1 MKIGSAMTSDVK
13 VMSPD
18 ETIRAAAEIMAAM
31 DIGLLPV
38 SENDR
43 LVGMISDRDIAVRG
57 VAAGKG
63 PNTRIG
69 EVMTYDVRY
78 CFDDQ
83 DADEILETMADLQVR
98 RLPVLDRSKRL
109 IGIISLGDL
118 ARRGSMTA
126 MALAG
131 ISRRGGEHTQSQ

>member
-83 DADEILETMADLQVR
+83 DTDEILETMADLQVR

>member
-1 MKIGSAMTSDVK
+1 MKIGYSMTSDVR
-13 VMSPD
+13 VMNPD
-18 ETIRAAAEIMAAM
+18 ETVRAAAEVMANM

-57 VAAGKG
+57 VAAGMG
-63 PNTRIG
+63 PNTRIRD
-69 EVMTYDVRY
+69 VMTYDVKY

-83 DADEILETMADLQVR
+83 DIDDVLENMADLQVR
-98 RLPVLDRSKRL
+98 RLPVLDRAKRL
-109 IGIISLGDL
+109 IGIVSLGDL
-118 ARRGSMTA
+118 ARRGSLTG

-131 ISRRGGEHTQSQ
+131 ISRPGGEHTQSM

>member
-1 MKIGSAMTSDVK
+1 MRVGNSMTSDVR

-18 ETIRAAAEIMAAM
+18 DTIRDAAEVMASM

-83 DADEILETMADLQVR
+83 DIDEVLETMADLQVR
-98 RLPVLDRSKRL
+98 RLPVLDRGKRL

-118 ARRGSMTA
+118 ARRGGMTA

-131 ISRRGGEHTQSQ
+131 ISRPGGDHTQSV

>member
-1 MKIGSAMTSDVK
+1 MTSGVK
-13 VMSPD
+13 IMNPD
-18 ETIRAAAEIMAAM
+18 DTIRTAAEIMANS

-69 EVMTYDVRY
+69 EVMTYDVKY

-83 DADEILETMADLQVR
+83 DADEILETMGDLQVR

-109 IGIISLGDL
+109 IGIISIGDL
-118 ARRGSMTA
+118 ARRGGMTA
-126 MALAG
+126 SALAG
-131 ISRRGGEHTQSQ
+131 ISRPGGEHTQTR

>member
-1 MKIGSAMTSDVK
+1 MTVQTSMTTDVK
-13 VMSPD
+13 VMNPD
-18 ETIRAAAEIMAAM
+18 DTIQTAAEAMAYM

-38 SENDR
+38 SEHDR

-63 PNTRIG
+63 PETEIR
-69 EVMTYDVRY
+69 EVMTYDVKY

-83 DADEILETMADLQVR
+83 DIDEILENMADIQVR

-109 IGIISLGDL
+109 IGIVSLSDL
-118 ARRGSMTA
+118 ARRGRMTA
-126 MALAG
+126 GALVG
-131 ISRRGGEHTQSQ
+131 ISRPGGEHTSP

>member
-1 MKIGSAMTSDVK
+1 MKIGNSMTSDVR
-13 VMSPD
+13 VMNPD
-18 ETIRAAAEIMAAM
+18 ETVRAAAEVMANM

-57 VAAGKG
+57 VAAGMG
-63 PNTRIG
+63 PNTRIRD
-69 EVMTYDVRY
+69 VMTYDVKY

-83 DADEILETMADLQVR
+83 DIDDVLENMADLQVR
-98 RLPVLDRSKRL
+98 RLPVLDRAKRL
-109 IGIISLGDL
+109 IGIVSLGDL
-118 ARRGSMTA
+118 ARRGSLTG

-131 ISRRGGEHTQSQ
+131 ISRPGGEHTQSM